1 MFMFKMDEIEDKYK
15 SFEEIVKI
23 LEEYLQKMNEK
34 VDGNVD
40 KFLNIG
46 F

>member
-15 SFEEIVKI
+15 SFEEKVKI